1 MWTDLAS
8 YLIQIGGGSSF
19 GGQGQAESLFGL
31 VLQKRIFQDHGQIE
45 DGVDG
50 TLSCS
55 FVDQIEA
62 ALLGGDVARRNYNLN
77 TVRLPKSG
85 GN

>member
-19 GGQGQAESLFGL
+19 GGQGQAERIFGL
-31 VLQKRIFQDHGQIE
+31 VLQKRIFQNHGQIE

-50 TLSCS
+50 TQFCS
-55 FVDQIEA
+55 FVDQIET
-62 ALLGGDVARRNYNLN
+62 ALLGCDVARRNYNLN
-77 TVRLPKSG
+77 AVRPPKSG
-85 GN
+85 RS